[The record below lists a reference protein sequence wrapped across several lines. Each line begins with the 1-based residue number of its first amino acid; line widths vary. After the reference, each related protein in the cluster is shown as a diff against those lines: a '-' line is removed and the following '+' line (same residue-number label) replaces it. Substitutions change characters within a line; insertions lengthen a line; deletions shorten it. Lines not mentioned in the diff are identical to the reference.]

1 MRNSSLTG
9 GVGIRSHKA
18 RMWEMEDAA
27 QFLFFSTPRSHWW
40 PFQLIGGHFHRMTLT
55 WQLQILLFCWS
66 IFVILTSDGDLFYL
80 FVLHSS
86 RTLGNLNI
94 LAITMQ
100 IKAEWI
106 VCRLTKIV
114 VPFPQPQISSPQS
127 SPKPCIP
134 TPQPWSTAIFKGQL
148 EIVFLFN
155 FHSKWKRNLML
166 KSKT

>member
-1 MRNSSLTG
+1 MRNNSLTG
-9 GVGIRSHKA
+9 GVGISSHEA
-18 RMWEMEDAA
+18 RTWEMEDTA
-27 QFLFFSTPRSHWW
+27 QFLVFSTSHWW
-40 PFQLIGGHFHRMTLT
+40 PFQLIGGHCHRMSLT
-55 WQLQILLFCWS
+55 WQLQIMLFCWS

-134 TPQPWSTAIFKGQL
+134 TPHPWSTAIFKSQL
-148 EIVFLFN
+148 VFLFN